1 MFSGKS
7 NNKEIRE
14 SNNLLCYCNKHQSLH
29 YTKASFFSVLPS
41 RTNFLKGELGQLL
54 KELDVTGR
62 GDVHF
67 RVAADRLK
75 NNADSI
81 QVSQSLSFKS

>member
-1 MFSGKS
+1 MGGTNFLTATSIKGYK
-7 NNKEIRE
+7 K
-14 SNNLLCYCNKHQSLH
+14 NLL
-29 YTKASFFSVLPS
+29 FSVLPS

-54 KELDVTGR
+54 KELDMTGR

-67 RVAADRLK
+67 RVAAGRLK

-81 QVSQSLSFKS
+81 QVSQSLSYKVPDTRHH